1 MYLGRILEYVFS
13 TDEFESNF
21 DASRLTSMMSYPSMY
36 RSRYVEVSHQIY
48 DRSAKLVAASLAGL
62 ILSLIDAYGKEIH
75 NIRLSAEGSLFWSN
89 DRNVRNAPFLS
100 YKDRVIAEVK
110 DLMIEFGYANI
121 NIKVDKKDEAN
132 LVGSA
137 IAAFS

>member
-1 MYLGRILEYVFS
+1 
-13 TDEFESNF
+13 
-21 DASRLTSMMSYPSMY
+21 MMSYPTMY

-62 ILSLIDAYGKEIH
+62 ILSLIDAFEKEIH

-89 DRNVRNAPFLS
+89 DRNVRNAPFMS

-110 DLMIEFGYANI
+110 NLMIEFGYANI
-121 NIKVDKKDEAN
+121 NIRVDKKDEAN
-132 LVGSA
+132 LIGSA